1 MSPLVHWLKVY
12 FYHETTRVRTVC
24 LVSKKIKASQQL
36 RCVEATA
43 LLNGQFLLVV
53 VWMFIFDFQKRG
65 LLEGLISSVTRCNEP
80 RLLNSFAVYKT
91 DGIGLVL
98 SNS

>member
-1 MSPLVHWLKVY
+1 M
-12 FYHETTRVRTVC
+12 RTVC

-36 RCVEATA
+36 RWVEASA

-53 VWMFIFDFQKRG
+53 VWMFRFDLNLCCSVQKRG
-65 LLEGLISSVTRCNEP
+65 LLEGLISSVTRCNELK
-80 RLLNSFAVYKT
+80 LLNSFAVYET